1 LDFIK
6 DPHILQEYTGVVDR
20 IGEALGFFDIIGA
33 TTENSL
39 ASVNLYTSHEALL
52 LEYEEA
58 LTRKMHDH
66 EGNRVSSP
74 AVDAYDKYYN
84 LGAHFVWIGDRT
96 RHLDGAHIE
105 YFAGINNPIGI
116 KVGPSMQPDELTELL
131 RRLNPFNEPGRIT
144 LITRFGS
151 NAVEKHLPSL
161 IEAVQNAKLS
171 VLWTCDPMH
180 GNTKLAG
187 NLKTRAVSE
196 ISEEIVQSF
205 KIHKQCG
212 SILGGVHFEMTGENV
227 TECLGGSQQLAA
239 DELSVSYETYCDP
252 RLNYTQSLDMA
263 FLVAKQLALTKS
275 SRNR

>member
-1 LDFIK
+1 
-6 DPHILQEYTGVVDR
+6 
-20 IGEALGFFDIIGA
+20 
-33 TTENSL
+33 
-39 ASVNLYTSHEALL
+39 
-52 LEYEEA
+52 
-58 LTRKMHDH
+58 
-66 EGNRVSSP
+66 
-74 AVDAYDKYYN
+74 
-84 LGAHFVWIGDRT
+84 
-96 RHLDGAHIE
+96 
-105 YFAGINNPIGI
+105 
-116 KVGPSMQPDELTELL
+116 MQPDELTELL

-275 SRNR
+275 SKNR